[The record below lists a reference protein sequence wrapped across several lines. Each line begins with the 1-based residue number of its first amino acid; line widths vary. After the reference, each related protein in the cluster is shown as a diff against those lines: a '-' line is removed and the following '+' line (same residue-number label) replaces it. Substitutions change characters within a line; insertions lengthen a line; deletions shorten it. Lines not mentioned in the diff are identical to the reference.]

1 MENFVNYLPKTL
13 LSLLDCKQNSYL
25 GKQGTLPGASTGDS
39 THGKGHEEETWRA
52 KVRSGL
58 KGPPWTLLSIYPKT
72 RICLFYYI
80 MPLTNTSD
88 INGGLFPTT
97 FL

>member
-1 MENFVNYLPKTL
+1 M
-13 LSLLDCKQNSYL
+13 
-25 GKQGTLPGASTGDS
+25 GKGEIRPQGTPLNPLEHLPQNQN
-39 THGKGHEEETWRA
+39 
-52 KVRSGL
+52 
-58 KGPPWTLLSIYPKT
+58 
-72 RICLFYYI
+72 LFYYI